1 MRRGELH
8 LRGAGRVSRPQV
20 RWGAARRCGG
30 GNYISGVQA
39 GCVEAIGEVGR
50 KYKGQGLGQD

>member
-1 MRRGELH
+1 MQRCRDAE
-8 LRGAGRVSRPQV
+8 RQGASRPQV
-20 RWGAARRCGG
+20 GWGAARRCGG
-30 GNYISGVQA
+30 GSYISGVQA